1 MPKPKT
7 LSPSQLHG
15 AEAEPLRPPEYK
27 RDERGQFARPE
38 GFTLKKAQKKTG
50 LIKKQKNRMAENNLP
65 KDGRGGVRPGA
76 GRPKGAKGKIP
87 MALKEAILASLD
99 ELGGK
104 EYLKKLAIEN
114 SSAYAGLIGKVL
126 PTTLAADESNGGS
139 GVKVVFERHI
149 VWPDGRRE
157 IEGVTPKHLPAP
169 SPVSVEN
176 NDQSICVEKP
186 LQNSASDDQ

>member
-15 AEAEPLRPPEYK
+15 VEAEPLRPPEYK

-126 PTTLAADESNGGS
+126 PTTLAADESNGGV
-139 GVKVVFERHI
+139 GVHLTFRREI

-157 IEGVTPKHLPAP
+157 VDGTTPKSLPAP
-169 SPVSVEN
+169 
-176 NDQSICVEKP
+176 D
-186 LQNSASDDQ
+186 ASRDRGHDAKNAAGA

>member
-1 MPKPKT
+1 MVFKPGQSGNPK
-7 LSPSQLHG
+7 
-15 AEAEPLRPPEYK
+15 
-27 RDERGQFARPE
+27 
-38 GFTLKKAQKKTG
+38 
-50 LIKKQKNRMAENNLP
+50 
-65 KDGRGGVRPGA
+65 
-76 GRPKGAKGKIP
+76 GRPKGSLNKTTV
-87 MALKEAILASLD
+87 ALKEAILAAAESA
-99 ELGGK
+99 GGR
-104 EYLKKLAIEN
+104 EGMVGYLRRLAIEN